1 MQTVANNL
9 LLKLPRK
16 LKMKRNYQ
24 LFIGSVAF
32 LTLGGLV
39 MVFSASSAAAIAQTG
54 NIYGLSWKQGA
65 AIIISAPIAW
75 LASQLPLER
84 WKTLARLGVLISA
97 GSLSLLQV
105 KAINK
110 SVNGNTNWITIGPFD
125 LQPSEIAK
133 FFLILWAGNLIA
145 RQSTKRD
152 KNFAYSLVGGFIIS
166 LVLVLAGKDLGSAI
180 VMGSIMLALVW
191 ISGLPARFISFIS
204 AAGVIAVSTLIL
216 SQPYRRDR
224 FLAVLN
230 PFAEGTYKN
239 AGWQPA
245 HSIMALASGGIF
257 GVGLGGSRQKWG
269 NLPEAHTD
277 FIFSIIGEEL
287 GLVGTLSVIIGIG
300 ILIYSTIRISLSA
313 RDQMSRFV
321 GIGIASWIAIQS
333 IINLGSA
340 TGVFPVV
347 GVTLPFVS
355 YGGSSMIALAL
366 AVGYVAGIAF
376 RDPEL
381 KSEINTAWP
390 RQRA

>member
-105 KAINK
+105 KAISK

>member
-105 KAINK
+105 KAISK
-110 SVNGNTNWITIGPFD
+110 SVNGNTNWITFGPFD

-152 KNFAYSLVGGFIIS
+152 KNFAYALVGGFIIS

-191 ISGLPARFISFIS
+191 ISGLPARFITFIS

-300 ILIYSTIRISLSA
+300 ILIYSTIRISLGA

>member
-1 MQTVANNL
+1 
-9 LLKLPRK
+9 
-16 LKMKRNYQ
+16 MKRYYQ
-24 LFIGSVAF
+24 MFIGSVAF

-54 NIYGLSWKQGA
+54 AIYGLSWKQAA
-65 AIIISAPIAW
+65 AIIVSAPLAW
-75 LASQLPLER
+75 FASQLSLDA
-84 WKTLARLGVLISA
+84 WKRSARVGVWISIA
-97 GSLSLLQV
+97 MLSLLQI
-105 KAINK
+105 KSISK
-110 SVNGNTNWITIGPFD
+110 SVNGNTNWITFGPFD
-125 LQPSEIAK
+125 LQPSEVAK
-133 FFLILWAGNLIA
+133 FFLILWAGYLIS
-145 RQSTKRD
+145 RQNTKRD
-152 KNFAYSLVGGFIIS
+152 RNFAITLVGGFFLS
-166 LVLVLAGKDLGSAI
+166 LLLVLLGKDLGSAI
-180 VMGSIMLALVW
+180 VIGSIMLALIW
-191 ISGLPARFISFIS
+191 ISGLPARFVGFIS
-204 AAGVIAVSTLIL
+204 SVGIVAVATLVL
-216 SQPYRRDR
+216 SQPYRRER

-230 PFAEGTYKN
+230 PFADGTYKN

-257 GVGLGGSRQKWG
+257 GVGLGGSKQKWG

-287 GLVGTLSVIIGIG
+287 GMVGAVSVVLAIA
-300 ILIYSTIRISLSA
+300 ILIYATIRISLNSK
-313 RDQMSRFV
+313 DQMSKYV

-355 YGGSSMIALAL
+355 YGGSSMLALAL
-366 AVGYVAGIAF
+366 AVGYIAGIAF

-381 KSEINTAWP
+381 KSEINTSWP

>member
-1 MQTVANNL
+1 MQTVVNNL

-105 KAINK
+105 KAISK
-110 SVNGNTNWITIGPFD
+110 SVNGNTNWITFGPFD
-125 LQPSEIAK
+125 LQPSEVAK
-133 FFLILWAGNLIA
+133 FFLILWAGYLIS

-152 KNFAYSLVGGFIIS
+152 RNFAITLVGGFFLS
-166 LVLVLAGKDLGSAI
+166 LLLVLLGKDLGSAI
-180 VMGSIMLALVW
+180 VIGSIMLALIW
-191 ISGLPARFISFIS
+191 ISGLPARFIGFVSSVGI
-204 AAGVIAVSTLIL
+204 VAVTTLVL
-216 SQPYRRDR
+216 SQPYRRER
-224 FLAVLN
+224 FFAVLN
-230 PFAEGTYKN
+230 PFADGTYKN

-257 GVGLGGSRQKWG
+257 GVGLGGSKQKWG

-287 GLVGTLSVIIGIG
+287 GMIGAVSVVLAIA
-300 ILIYSTIRISLSA
+300 ILIYASIRISLNSK
-313 RDQMSRFV
+313 DQMSKYV

-355 YGGSSMIALAL
+355 YGGSSMLALAL
-366 AVGYVAGIAF
+366 AVGYIAGIAF

-381 KSEINTAWP
+381 KTEINTSWP

>member
-1 MQTVANNL
+1 
-9 LLKLPRK
+9 
-16 LKMKRNYQ
+16 MKRYYQ
-24 LFIGSVAF
+24 MFIGSVAF

-54 NIYGLSWKQGA
+54 AIYGLSWKQAA
-65 AIIISAPIAW
+65 AILLSAPLAW
-75 LASQLPLER
+75 FASQLSLDA
-84 WKTLARLGVLISA
+84 WKRYARVGVWISIA
-97 GSLSLLQV
+97 MLSLLQI
-105 KAINK
+105 KSISK
-110 SVNGNTNWITIGPFD
+110 SVNGNTNWITFGPFD
-125 LQPSEIAK
+125 LQPSEVAK
-133 FFLILWAGNLIA
+133 FFLILWAGYLIS

-152 KNFAYSLVGGFIIS
+152 RNFAITLVGGFFLS
-166 LVLVLAGKDLGSAI
+166 LLLVLLGKDLGSAI
-180 VMGSIMLALVW
+180 VIGSIMLALIW
-191 ISGLPARFISFIS
+191 ISGLPARFIGFVSSVGI
-204 AAGVIAVSTLIL
+204 VAVTTLVL
-216 SQPYRRDR
+216 SQPYRRER
-224 FLAVLN
+224 FFAVLN
-230 PFAEGTYKN
+230 PFADGTYKN

-257 GVGLGGSRQKWG
+257 GVGLGGSKQKWG

-287 GLVGTLSVIIGIG
+287 GMIGAVSVVLAIA
-300 ILIYSTIRISLSA
+300 ILIYASIRISLNSK
-313 RDQMSRFV
+313 DQMSKYV

-355 YGGSSMIALAL
+355 YGGSSMLALAL
-366 AVGYVAGIAF
+366 AVGYITGIAF

-381 KSEINTAWP
+381 KTEINTSWP

>member
-105 KAINK
+105 KAISK
-110 SVNGNTNWITIGPFD
+110 SVNGNTNWITFGPFD

-152 KNFAYSLVGGFIIS
+152 KNFAYALVGGFIIS

-204 AAGVIAVSTLIL
+204 ATGVIAVSTLIL

-300 ILIYSTIRISLSA
+300 ILIYSTIRISLGA